1 MKNTPPTHA
10 ADGQYRVPRDTS
22 RWPSLALAAAMH
34 AGLFFFL
41 WVGVQWQST
50 EPVAVEAEVWDMSVQ
65 TAAPPPPPAPEV
77 EPTPP
82 APAPKPA
89 PEVEP
94 PAPPPPKVAPVEPP
108 DEPKQPDIA
117 LERQKAKLKAEKEK
131 HAEEVKRRE
140 QQKREEQLRQDK
152 LDKLEKEKAE
162 KAEEKAEKEKA
173 DKAKADKAAK
183 LLKEKEKEKDREKA
197 KADAKAEADAEA
209 KAEKDAL
216 AKKAAADKAAKA
228 KRDATEKKSADA
240 VRAAEMSRITGA
252 TGSGTSGTAAKST
265 APRLDSGY
273 VAAITAKIKSN
284 IAYSGSTDVEGN
296 PRAIFKI
303 EQLPTGEIISVR
315 KIKSSGI
322 AAYDSAVENA
332 IAKSSPL
339 PKKKDG
345 TVVREVEAIFDIKD
359 KQ

>member
-1 MKNTPPTHA
+1 MTLKNTPPTHA

-117 LERQKAKLKAEKEK
+117 LERQKARLKAEKEK

-140 QQKREEQLRQDK
+140 QQKREEQLRQEK
-152 LDKLEKEKAE
+152 QDKLEKEKAE
-162 KAEEKAEKEKA
+162 EKAEKAEKEKA
-173 DKAKADKAAK
+173 DKAAK
-183 LLKEKEKEKDREKA
+183 LLKDKEKQKEKDKEKA
-197 KADAKAEADAEA
+197 KADAKAQADAEA
-209 KAEKDAL
+209 RADKDA
-216 AKKAAADKAAKA
+216 ADKKAAADKAAKV
-228 KRDATEKKSADA
+228 KREAAEKKSAD
-240 VRAAEMSRITGA
+240 VMHAAEMSRITGA

-322 AAYDSAVENA
+322 AGYDSAVENA